1 MTAKQPPS
9 APMKFPQHILDE
21 IRARVPVS
29 EVVGARVKLKK
40 AGREWSGLS
49 PFNAEKSPSFFVNDE
64 KRFYHDFSSGRHG
77 DIFSFLVEVEGLSFP
92 ESVERLAA
100 QAGVALP
107 KETPAEDL
115 AEKRRE
121 ALRGALAQSAAL
133 FERFLH
139 EGVGAKARGY
149 LADRRIEPNIQRLF
163 GIGFAPGEGNVLRE
177 ALLAKGIDRSVLL
190 EAGLLAEPEDGR
202 AAYDRFRDRVMFPIH
217 DRSGRVVAFGGRA
230 MNPAARAK
238 YLNSPETP
246 LFHKGELLFN
256 HHRARKSATETKELI
271 VVEGYVDVV
280 MMTQGG
286 FANTVAPLGT
296 ALTVDQCRLLWTMAD
311 EPTLCF
317 DGDGAGLRAAY
328 RALELALPLIT
339 AEKTL
344 KFALLP
350 EGQDPDDVV
359 RVSGPA
365 AMRDVLAKAEP
376 LSDMLFRRETL
387 GQNFDTPE
395 KRAALERRLSE
406 SARQIGDEPLRRHY
420 LAAMREKTSALFGG
434 EAAAPQRRA
443 FVPGQ
448 RRFSKFDIGPRL
460 GILGQP
466 VRAGQGITTK
476 PRESRREIAI
486 MAILLNHPALGE
498 AHYEAISALELGSKS
513 LIALRDALA
522 HLPPDA
528 FVGRDALRAAV
539 EEAGLTES
547 ADHVLGLARR
557 STTWRRIAP
566 EAALEDAETVLRQA
580 LALHRK
586 FGALHRE
593 LRAAERDL
601 ALEPSEDNLARL
613 RDIKASLDDLADA
626 EASAEGFGG
635 GLDREDAPI

>member
-1 MTAKQPPS
+1 
-9 APMKFPQHILDE
+9 MKFPPHLLDE
-21 IRARVPVS
+21 IRARLPVS

-77 DIFSFLVEVEGLSFP
+77 DIFRFLMEIEGLSFP

-121 ALRGALAQSAAL
+121 ALRAAMTQAAGL

-139 EGVGAKARGY
+139 ESAGAKARGY
-149 LADRRIEPNIQRLF
+149 LADRRIEPAIQRLF
-163 GIGFAPGEGNVLRE
+163 GVGFAPGEGNVVRE

-190 EAGLLAEPEDGR
+190 EAGLLAEADDGR
-202 AAYDRFRDRVMFPIH
+202 APYDRFRDRVMFPIH

-256 HHRARKSATETKELI
+256 HHRARKPAMDAKEVI

-286 FANTVAPLGT
+286 FPNTVAPLGT
-296 ALTVDQCRLLWTMAD
+296 ALTVDQCRLLWAMAD

-328 RALELALPLIT
+328 RALDLALPLIS

-359 RVSGPA
+359 RTSGPA
-365 AMRDVLAKAEP
+365 AMRAVLAKAEP
-376 LSDMLFRRETL
+376 LSDMLFRRETV
-387 GQNFDTPE
+387 GHNFDTPE

-406 SARQIGDEPLRRHY
+406 SVRQIDDESLRRHY
-420 LAAMREKTSALFGG
+420 LAAMREKTAAFFGG
-434 EAAAPQRRA
+434 ATAAPQRRA
-443 FVPGQ
+443 FVPGP
-448 RRFSKFDIGPRL
+448 RRSGKFDAGPRL

-466 VRAGQGITTK
+466 VRAGPSVTAK
-476 PRESRREIAI
+476 PLESRREIAI
-486 MAILLNHPALGE
+486 LAILLNHPALGE
-498 AHYEAISALELGSKS
+498 AHYEAISALELGSNT
-513 LIALRDALA
+513 LARLRDALA

-528 FVGRDALRAAV
+528 FIDRDHLRAAV
-539 EEAGLTES
+539 DEAGLTEA
-547 ADHVLGLARR
+547 ADHVLALAKRA
-557 STTWRRIAP
+557 TTWRRIAP
-566 EAALEDAETVLRQA
+566 EAPLDDAETVLRQA

-586 FGALHRE
+586 FGALNRD

-601 ALEPSEDNLARL
+601 ATEPSEDNLARL
-613 RDIKASLDDLADA
+613 RDIKASLDDFADA
-626 EASAEGFGG
+626 EASAEGFGD
-635 GLDREDAPI
+635 GLDRDDTPI

>member
-1 MTAKQPPS
+1 
-9 APMKFPQHILDE
+9 MKFPQHILDE

-115 AEKRRE
+115 EEKRRE

-139 EGVGAKARGY
+139 EGAGAKARGY
-149 LADRRIEPNIQRLF
+149 LADRRIEPNAQRLF

-177 ALLAKGIDRSVLL
+177 ALLAKGVDRTVLL

-217 DRSGRVVAFGGRA
+217 DRSGKVVAFGGRA

-256 HHRARKSATETKELI
+256 HHRARKSATEAKELI

-328 RALELALPLIT
+328 RALELALPLIS

-365 AMRDVLAKAEP
+365 AMRAYLAKAEP
-376 LSDMLFRRETL
+376 LSDMLFRRETF
-387 GQNFDTPE
+387 GQNLDTPE

-406 SARQIGDEPLRRHY
+406 SVRQIADEPLRRHY
-420 LAAMREKTSALFGG
+420 LAAMRAKTSALFGG
-434 EAAAPQRRA
+434 EPAAPQRRA

-448 RRFSKFDIGPRL
+448 RRLGKFDTGPRL

-466 VRAGQGITTK
+466 VRAGQGITSK
-476 PRESRREIAI
+476 PLESRREIAI

-513 LIALRDALA
+513 LAALRDALA

-539 EEAGLTES
+539 EEAGLAES

-566 EAALEDAETVLRQA
+566 EAPLEDAETVLRQA

-586 FGALHRE
+586 YGALHRD
-593 LRAAERDL
+593 LRAAEREL
-601 ALEPSEDNLARL
+601 ALDPSEDNLARL
-613 RDIKASLDDLADA
+613 RAIKASLDDLADA

-635 GLDREDAPI
+635 GSDREDAPI